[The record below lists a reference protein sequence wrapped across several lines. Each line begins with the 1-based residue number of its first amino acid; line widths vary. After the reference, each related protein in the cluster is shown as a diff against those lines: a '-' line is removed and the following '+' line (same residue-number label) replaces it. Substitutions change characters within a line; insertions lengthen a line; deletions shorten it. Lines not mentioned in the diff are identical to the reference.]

1 MKAYKHHIF
10 SPYRVCPIG
19 AHVDHQHGLVTGFA
33 IDKGVDL
40 FFDVRE
46 DTLVKLSSETFG
58 GELEFDITVPAQV
71 RQKQW
76 GDYARGAKYALQKRF
91 RLTRGIEG
99 VIRGSLPVG
108 GLSSSAAVLIAYVMA
123 FARANGIELQPF
135 EVAQIAS
142 EAEREY
148 IGLNNGLLDQACIAL
163 GRRDGLLFLDCD
175 SNEYRVIA
183 RNPDMPPFEIGIFF
197 SGLTRGIEGVIRGSL
212 PVGGLSSSA
221 AVLIAYVLA
230 FARANGIELQ
240 PFEVAQI
247 ASEAEREY
255 IGLNNGLL
263 DQACIALGR
272 RDGLLFLDCDSNEY
286 RVIARNPDMPPFE
299 IGIFFSGLTRS
310 LVNSDY
316 NLRVF
321 ECKTAA
327 WNMLAYMDQPLK
339 PFDKTFL
346 RDIPKAVFEK
356 TRIAMP
362 QRFARRAEHFYS
374 EYRRVRQGV
383 TAWETGNLKLFGKL
397 CFDSCESSIHNYEC
411 GSPELIGIYEI
422 LRSLPGVYG
431 GRFSGAGFK
440 GAVIALVDPAHK
452 EDVERELTRRYLEE
466 FPEYEKTFK
475 VFWVQPDDGARF
487 V

>member
-175 SNEYRVIA
+175 SNEYRI
-183 RNPDMPPFEIGIFF
+183 
-197 SGLTRGIEGVIRGSL
+197 
-212 PVGGLSSSA
+212 
-221 AVLIAYVLA
+221 
-230 FARANGIELQ
+230 
-240 PFEVAQI
+240 
-247 ASEAEREY
+247 
-255 IGLNNGLL
+255 
-263 DQACIALGR
+263 
-272 RDGLLFLDCDSNEY
+272 
-286 RVIARNPDMPPFE
+286 IARNPDMPPFE

-466 FPEYEKTFK
+466 FPEYEKTFN

>member
-123 FARANGIELQPF
+123 FAKANGIELQPF

-175 SNEYRVIA
+175 SNEYRI
-183 RNPDMPPFEIGIFF
+183 
-197 SGLTRGIEGVIRGSL
+197 
-212 PVGGLSSSA
+212 
-221 AVLIAYVLA
+221 
-230 FARANGIELQ
+230 
-240 PFEVAQI
+240 
-247 ASEAEREY
+247 
-255 IGLNNGLL
+255 
-263 DQACIALGR
+263 
-272 RDGLLFLDCDSNEY
+272 
-286 RVIARNPDMPPFE
+286 IARNPDMPPFE

>member
-1 MKAYKHHIF
+1 MKAYKHHVF

-108 GLSSSAAVLIAYVMA
+108 GLSSSAAVLIAYVM
-123 FARANGIELQPF
+123 
-135 EVAQIAS
+135 
-142 EAEREY
+142 
-148 IGLNNGLLDQACIAL
+148 
-163 GRRDGLLFLDCD
+163 
-175 SNEYRVIA
+175 
-183 RNPDMPPFEIGIFF
+183 
-197 SGLTRGIEGVIRGSL
+197 
-212 PVGGLSSSA
+212 
-221 AVLIAYVLA
+221 A

-422 LRSLPGVYG
+422 LRSLPGVFG

>member
-108 GLSSSAAVLIAYVMA
+108 GLSSSAAVLIAYVM
-123 FARANGIELQPF
+123 
-135 EVAQIAS
+135 
-142 EAEREY
+142 
-148 IGLNNGLLDQACIAL
+148 
-163 GRRDGLLFLDCD
+163 
-175 SNEYRVIA
+175 
-183 RNPDMPPFEIGIFF
+183 
-197 SGLTRGIEGVIRGSL
+197 
-212 PVGGLSSSA
+212 
-221 AVLIAYVLA
+221 A

-440 GAVIALVDPAHK
+440 GAVIALVDPSHK